1 MVLKEEEINLVSRNI
16 RFILLTGFSMFLA
29 YLLLAIALNFGD
41 SFSITWSILF
51 FIVGLMMGGIIILM
65 SSKRQRK

>member
-1 MVLKEEEINLVSRNI
+1 
-16 RFILLTGFSMFLA
+16 MFLA
-29 YLLLAIALNFGD
+29 YLLLAIVLNFGD

>member
-29 YLLLAIALNFGD
+29 YLLLAIVLNFGD

-51 FIVGLMMGGIIILM
+51 FIVGLMMGSIIILM